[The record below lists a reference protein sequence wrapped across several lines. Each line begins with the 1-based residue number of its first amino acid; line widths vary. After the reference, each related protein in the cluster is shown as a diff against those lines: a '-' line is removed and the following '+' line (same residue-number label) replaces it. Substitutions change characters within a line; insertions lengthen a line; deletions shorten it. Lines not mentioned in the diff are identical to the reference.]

1 MISIK
6 FLKYIFFALVTSV
19 VNIVS
24 YFLVYNYVIDS
35 VLIGNLVA
43 YILSISLSFIFN
55 QKFVYNSNSKQYGKM
70 ISLYLGSKV
79 LSYSLDS
86 LVLII
91 LNLFL
96 KKWIIFNKIVS
107 NASTCI
113 LNYYLGEKIFRKD

>member
-1 MISIK
+1 MISTK

-19 VNIVS
+19 VNVVS
-24 YFLVYNYVIDS
+24 YFLVYNYVFDS
-35 VLIGNLVA
+35 ILIGNLVA
-43 YILSISLSFIFN
+43 YIFSISLSFIFN

-96 KKWIIFNKIVS
+96 KKWVIFNKIVS

-113 LNYYLGEKIFRKD
+113 LNYYLGKKIFWKD